1 MEMAHRLGQAL
12 VDRNLELVYGG
23 ADVGLMGEVADTVLK
38 AGGSVIGVIPQSFA
52 QQVSHNGLT
61 ELHVVESMH
70 ERKGLMFD
78 LSDGFIAL
86 PGGFGTLEEV
96 LELLTWTQLGLNMK
110 PCGILNVRGYF
121 DRLLSFLDHAMAEG
135 FIKQEH
141 RDMLLVTAT
150 PEDMLDRFESY
161 RAPDVEKWVGVKTR
175 HNHALYSDGHGS
187 APLKLDTHASSSTIG
202 VAV

>member
-1 MEMAHRLGQAL
+1 MKRICVYCGSSPGFDSSYMEMAHRLGQAL

-23 ADVGLMGEVADTVLK
+23 ADVGLMGEVANTVLK
-38 AGGSVIGVIPQSFA
+38 AGGSAIGVIPKSLA
-52 QQVSHNGLT
+52 QKVSHNGLT

-70 ERKGLMFD
+70 ERKGMMFD

-96 LELLTWTQLGLNMK
+96 LELLTWAQLGLNMK
-110 PCGILNVRGYF
+110 PCGILNVKEYF
-121 DRLLSFLDHAMAEG
+121 NGLLSFLDHSMTEG

-141 RDMLLVTAT
+141 RGMLLVTAT

-161 RAPDVEKWVGVKTR
+161 RVPDVEKWE
-175 HNHALYSDGHGS
+175 
-187 APLKLDTHASSSTIG
+187 
-202 VAV
+202 

>member
-1 MEMAHRLGQAL
+1 MKRICVNCGSSPGFDSSYMEMAHRLGQAL
-12 VDRNLELVYGG
+12 VDRNLALVYGG
-23 ADVGLMGEVADTVLK
+23 ADVGLMGKVADTVLK
-38 AGGSVIGVIPQSFA
+38 AGGSAIGVIPKSFA
-52 QQVSHNGLT
+52 QKVSHNGLT

-70 ERKGLMFD
+70 ERKSMMFD

-96 LELLTWTQLGLNMK
+96 LELLTWAQLGLNMK
-110 PCGILNVRGYF
+110 PCGILNVREYF
-121 DRLLSFLDHAMAEG
+121 NGLLAFLDHSMTEG

-141 RDMLLVTAT
+141 RDMLLVTVT

-175 HNHALYSDGHGS
+175 
-187 APLKLDTHASSSTIG
+187 T
-202 VAV
+202 

>member
-1 MEMAHRLGQAL
+1 MKRICVNCGSSPGFDPSYMEMAHRLGQAL
-12 VDRNLELVYGG
+12 LDRNLELVYGG

-38 AGGSVIGVIPQSFA
+38 AGGSAIGVIPKSFA
-52 QQVSHNGLT
+52 QKVSHDGLT

-70 ERKGLMFD
+70 ERKGMMFD

-96 LELLTWTQLGLNMK
+96 LELLTWAQLGLNMK
-110 PCGILNVRGYF
+110 PCGLLNAKEYF
-121 DRLLSFLDHAMAEG
+121 NGLLSFLDHSMAEG
-135 FIKQEH
+135 FIRQEH

-175 HNHALYSDGHGS
+175 
-187 APLKLDTHASSSTIG
+187 T
-202 VAV
+202 